1 MPDINVQSQAFLAH
15 WYIPELI
22 PIYGNQTGVYIQS
35 SNTHSALPTVSPLNQ
50 RQQYNTLKSVMSI
63 VPGA

>member
-22 PIYGNQTGVYIQS
+22 PIYGNQTGVYTQEFQHNIQ
-35 SNTHSALPTVSPLNQ
+35 LC
-50 RQQYNTLKSVMSI
+50 
-63 VPGA
+63 